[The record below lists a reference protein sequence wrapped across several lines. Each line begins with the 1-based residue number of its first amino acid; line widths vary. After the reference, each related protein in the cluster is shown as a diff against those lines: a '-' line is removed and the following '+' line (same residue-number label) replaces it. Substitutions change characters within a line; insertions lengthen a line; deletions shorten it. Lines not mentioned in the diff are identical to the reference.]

1 MELEITERR
10 LVEQDWY
17 ETELSK
23 TGWSSH
29 DWVFK
34 DTRTIMDSSWN
45 VVKILDSDKFGNP
58 LLGIAERSIE
68 NQTIKINQTV
78 MEELANEIINIFE
91 SDCPVPTSLNDWK
104 DDSEKIMLYL
114 AAKKYLERHG

>member
-1 MELEITERR
+1 MGIEITERR

-23 TGWSSH
+23 TGWASH
-29 DWVFK
+29 DWIFK
-34 DTRTIMDSSWN
+34 DTRAIMDNSWN

>member
-1 MELEITERR
+1 
-10 LVEQDWY
+10 
-17 ETELSK
+17 
-23 TGWSSH
+23 
-29 DWVFK
+29 
-34 DTRTIMDSSWN
+34 MDNSWN